1 MPAEVAKAKNVTFDD
16 AKAEVV
22 SMGKV
27 LEGTLPWYELNH
39 WEKFKKTLKNHEK

>member
-1 MPAEVAKAKNVTFDD
+1 MPAEVAKAKNVSFHD

-27 LEGTLPWYELNH
+27 LEGTLPWYELSH
-39 WEKFKKTLKNHEK
+39 WENFLILI